1 MEEAEN
7 DDVHGLPGLDLPPE
21 IVLHIFGLMD
31 PATVVLAERICRT
44 WHDFAGSEEVW
55 KVTKGGTNFSSQ
67 TNMIN
72 RQCIRGTLAGS
83 YRNRLQLK

>member
-7 DDVHGLPGLDLPPE
+7 DDGVPGLDLPPE

-44 WHDFAGSEEVW
+44 WHDVARSEDVW
-55 KVTKGGTNFSSQ
+55 KVTKEGTTSS
-67 TNMIN
+67 TNMIS
-72 RQCIRGTLAGS
+72 GS
-83 YRNRLQLK
+83 A